1 LVIIGEVALEEVIH
15 LRVYVNNV
23 IKGKLLE
30 SRELV
35 VQANNNTKAQ
45 FANSP
50 TLSREIMNAVMDGL
64 AAHT

>member
-1 LVIIGEVALEEVIH
+1 MVIIGEVALEEVIH